1 MSCQIR
7 PVTSKYTQ
15 TQKRKAPFPND
26 NAFVPHDDLK
36 FSQKFMFQRRFAALS
51 ILTCENKFLQGF
63 ANVGHV
69 DADVIDNDFHHYCM
83 SFLKEMGKE
92 KELAES

>member
-1 MSCQIR
+1 MQQ
-7 PVTSKYTQ
+7 SKGS
-15 TQKRKAPFPND
+15 KRKAPFLND

-36 FSQKFMFQRRFAALS
+36 FSQKLWFQRRFAALS
-51 ILTCENKFLQGF
+51 ILTCGNEFLRGF

-69 DADVIDNDFHHYCM
+69 DADVLDNDFHHYCM
-83 SFLKEMGKE
+83 SFLEDMR